1 MARGDLMHS
10 SAPKPRNAKMDRPCL
25 TTPRFAGEM
34 LSVLSDIMS
43 VGHLDAVLGR
53 IAKTVAELFSMR
65 ALVIGVLDT
74 AEQLFRVRVA
84 YGYDGERAKK
94 IRKFTYSH
102 ERLKL
107 DIEEKYKVAE
117 DVYLVRPDPGDIIK
131 GEEPF
136 YNHLEKTKLPRAD
149 PSVWHEL
156 DYIRFVIRGRE
167 GEPIGFIE
175 INESANGRIPDSDT
189 IEAMRMFSGLAGV
202 AIENATMFQKQ
213 VEIAQR
219 SRFLSDII
227 SHDINNCNQAIT
239 SYIQMAMDS
248 KGLPVKVGTY
258 LERASTSAWG
268 ISEIIQRANKLLKIE
283 EEGAQNLG
291 PVELGEVLKES
302 IAEVQRNT
310 TDKQVKFDLKLANH
324 RHFVL
329 GNELADEIF
338 TNILE
343 NAVEYDPH
351 EEVSVEISVGE
362 FTVEPRR
369 YWCVS
374 VADNGIGIPDS
385 KKNLVFGR
393 FQSVTDRP
401 PGSGLGLSIVR
412 AIVEAYHGIVW
423 VEDRVPGDPS
433 KGSVFRVALPIV
445 SAK

>member
-1 MARGDLMHS
+1 MQS
-10 SAPKPRNAKMDRPCL
+10 SEQKNRNAKADKTCL
-25 TTPRFAGEM
+25 TTPRFAGEI
-34 LSVLSDIMS
+34 LSVLSDIMT
-43 VGHLDAVLGR
+43 VGHLDAVLER
-53 IAKTVAELFSMR
+53 IAKTLADLFAMR
-65 ALVIGVLDT
+65 ALVIGVLDPV
-74 AEQLFRVRVA
+74 EQLFRVRVS
-84 YGYDGERAKK
+84 YGYDGDRAKK
-94 IRKFTYSH
+94 IRKFTYTQ
-102 ERLKL
+102 ERLRRDL
-107 DIEEKYKVAE
+107 DERFKVAD
-117 DVYLVRPDPGDIIK
+117 DVYIVRPEPGDMVK

-136 YNHLEKTKLPRAD
+136 YHNLERIKQPRTD
-149 PSVWHEL
+149 PKVWHEL
-156 DYIRFVIRGRE
+156 DYIRFVIRNRN

-175 INESANGRIPDSDT
+175 INESVDDRIPDAET
-189 IEAMRMFSGLAGV
+189 IEAMRMFSVLAGLV
-202 AIENATMFQKQ
+202 IENATMFQRQ

-219 SRFLSDII
+219 ARFLSDII

-239 SYIQMAMDS
+239 SYIQMAMES
-248 KGLPVKVGTY
+248 KGLPVKIGTY

-283 EEGAQNLG
+283 EEGAENLG
-291 PVELGEVLKES
+291 PVELGEVLRES
-302 IAEVQRNT
+302 ISQVQRNS
-310 TDKQVKFDLKLANH
+310 TDKPVKFDLKLANH
-324 RHFVL
+324 RYFVL

-351 EEVSVEISVGE
+351 DEVIVDISVGE

-374 VADNGIGIPDS
+374 IADNGIGIPDS